1 MTVSLSG
8 LRCFF
13 MAIVVLSLEWNSL
26 GLPTSS
32 SALCE
37 GGCRSGRPQSISM
50 GGTHSF
56 SRGSDGTI
64 RGVCSFNV
72 SDTVV
77 KITYSEDRFGNI
89 IANAKPGTDSE
100 DDPLAQLE
108 QCRSAVEGAG
118 NDLRKRLVEIRRKSG

>member
-1 MTVSLSG
+1 MSG

-13 MAIVVLSLEWNSL
+13 MAIVVLSLKWNSL
-26 GLPTSS
+26 GLPTPSI
-32 SALCE
+32 ACE
-37 GGCRSGRPQSISM
+37 GDCRSETPQSTSL

-100 DDPLAQLE
+100 EDPLAQLE